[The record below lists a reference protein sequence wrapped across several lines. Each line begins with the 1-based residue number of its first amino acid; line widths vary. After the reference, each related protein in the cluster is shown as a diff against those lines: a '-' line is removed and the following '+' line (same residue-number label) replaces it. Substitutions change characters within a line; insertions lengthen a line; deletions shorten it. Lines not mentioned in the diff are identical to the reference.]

1 MIIKKRY
8 CRWYLRDITKRSD
21 RSSFTHRLWKSEI
34 RRVTLLAAIVS
45 IGLSGIYF
53 YSGMT
58 GLSGVADADELVAA
72 AYEMRVAHPPGYGLL
87 TLTTGVVMR
96 VLPFEPLVSAR
107 LVISVFSGLTV
118 GLAGLL
124 SFGVLTWLWP
134 KMDWRWRLAGA
145 GGGMALMGSSR
156 LFWFYTG
163 VFEVMPLGGVLMLAT
178 LSAFLYAK
186 ILDKPRLVWAGFL
199 SLGLMLGYHQ
209 LLWLTLPTVVLW
221 IVAFGK
227 EFGKKGILLKGII
240 LTVLLSLVGV
250 VLPYWI
256 HGQASDHGWSFEMR
270 QDMGGWWQYWSRA
283 VYSGMNIETGTELR
297 AFVTRVTPEAVVGNI
312 SRAYGLYLKGQFG
325 IGLLMAAWVGL
336 VALWSKRKSLVS
348 WGLVSWYLLYALGI
362 PGYLEAPLRYG
373 ADESLLA
380 WALHERMFYFGLMA
394 YGVLGGVGLAWGSNF
409 ILRRGTNIRV
419 VAALL
424 GFGVIVAMGNNL
436 QKIGVPQDRSLIFEH
451 TLVQADNGATIYC
464 DDDFWCFGLLA
475 QQTLFKTRPDVM
487 VRPLSP
493 QIQVAGD
500 MTPLL
505 YPDAPFFILEHVAL
519 TLHQKKPVYWSELP
533 PLYTQLLA
541 QIGMNRFQ
549 LTESGYSLGCDEEVV
564 PNGEFQK
571 VVQLKGIAGLDYQAF
586 RLGQR
591 TIGTCQEMEIRD
603 CEGEQ
608 CDFYE
613 ALRLWLEN
621 PLEGLAHARLGEVYE
636 GQGFYSL
643 ALREYEI
650 AGYLNEDEIYGEE
663 LVRLEQ
669 LVPTEERL
677 EWNRI
682 NAGEYRN
689 RQ

>member
-1 MIIKKRY
+1 M
-8 CRWYLRDITKRSD
+8 
-21 RSSFTHRLWKSEI
+21 
-34 RRVTLLAAIVS
+34 
-45 IGLSGIYF
+45 GIYF
-53 YSGMT
+53 FSGKT

-87 TLTTGVVMR
+87 TLGTGTVMT
-96 VLPFEPLVSAR
+96 VLPLEPLVSAR
-107 LVISVFSGLTV
+107 LVTSVLSGLTV
-118 GLAGLL
+118 GLVGLL
-124 SFGVLTWLWP
+124 SFGVMTWFWP
-134 KMDWRWRLAGA
+134 KIEWRWRLAGA

-156 LFWFYTG
+156 LFWFYAG

-178 LSAFLYAK
+178 LSAFLFGK
-186 ILDKPRLVWAGFL
+186 MLDKRWLVWAGFL
-199 SLGLMLGYHQ
+199 ALGLMLGYHQ
-209 LLWLTLPTVVLW
+209 LLWLTLPTVGLW
-221 IVAFGK
+221 MVAFGK
-227 EFGKKGILLKGII
+227 EFRKKEILLKGIL
-240 LTVLLSLVGV
+240 LTVLVSLAGV
-250 VLPYWI
+250 MLPYLI
-256 HGQASDHGWSFEMR
+256 HGQASGYGWVFEMR

-283 VYSGMNIETGTELR
+283 MYTGMNIETGTELR

-312 SRAYGLYLKGQFG
+312 SRAYGLYLKGQLG
-325 IGLLMAAWVGL
+325 VGLLMAAGVGL
-336 VALWSKRKSLVS
+336 VALWGKRKSLVS
-348 WGLVSWYLLYALGI
+348 LGLFSWFLLYALGI

-373 ADESLLA
+373 ADESLLT
-380 WALHERMFYFGLMA
+380 WALHERMYYFGLMA
-394 YGVLGGVGLAWGSNF
+394 FGVLAGVGLGWGSNR
-409 ILRRGTNIRV
+409 LGHRGALGWVMMAIVWIGVLAAVGNNCQGR
-419 VAALL
+419 VAAED
-424 GFGVIVAMGNNL
+424 GSGV
-436 QKIGVPQDRSLIFEH
+436 FEK
-451 TLVQADNGATIYC
+451 TLVQAENEATIYC

-475 QQTLFKTRPDVM
+475 QQTLFKTRPDVV

-500 MTPLL
+500 LTPLL

-533 PLYTQLLA
+533 PLYTQLLV

-549 LTESGYSLGCDEEVV
+549 LTESGYSLGCVEEAV

-571 VVQLKGIAGLDYQAF
+571 AVQMRGIAGLDYQAF

-613 ALRLWLEN
+613 ALRLWFEN
-621 PLEGLAHARLGEVYE
+621 PLEARAHARLGEVYE
-636 GQGFYSL
+636 SQGFYSL

-650 AGYLNEDEIYGEE
+650 AGFLNEDEVYHEE

-669 LVPTEERL
+669 LVPIDERL

-682 NAGEYRN
+682 NA
-689 RQ
+689 